1 MLIRTFTEADLTAVI
16 ALAVDVFGPFHE
28 ESFRPSVGE
37 VVFANQ
43 DAAWR
48 DDYARQIPGLHAP
61 DADRQIVVAD
71 AGGAIAGF
79 VAWTVSKAKRHGELT
94 HVAVAAAH
102 RGAGLATALCE
113 HAFGQLRESGAEVVT
128 IGTGGDDFHAPARR
142 LYESLGC
149 TPFPV
154 VTYYRV
160 L

>member
-1 MLIRTFTEADLTAVI
+1 MLIRTFDESDLTAVV

-28 ESFRPSVGE
+28 KSFRPVVGE
-37 VVFANQ
+37 VIFANQ
-43 DAAWR
+43 DADWR
-48 DDYARQIPGLHAP
+48 ADYARQIPDLHAP
-61 DADRQIVVAD
+61 AEHRRMAIAE

-79 VAWTVSKAKRHGELT
+79 VAWTVSPAARNGEIT
-94 HVAVAAAH
+94 HVAVSAAH
-102 RGAGLATALCE
+102 RGAGAGTALCE
-113 HAFGQLRESGAEVVT
+113 HAFAELRRAGAQVVT

-154 VTYYRV
+154 VTYYRE